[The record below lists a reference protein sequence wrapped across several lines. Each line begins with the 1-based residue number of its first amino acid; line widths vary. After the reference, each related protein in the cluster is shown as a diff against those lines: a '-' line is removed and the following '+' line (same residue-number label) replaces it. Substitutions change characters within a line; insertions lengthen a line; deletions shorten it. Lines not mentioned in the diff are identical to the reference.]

1 MTPGKHMIDIDHR
14 EHGQGAN
21 EWASLD
27 GDAAPQQGSMSG
39 LMKQRTNHHFH
50 IGEDASE
57 NNPGDNL

>member
-1 MTPGKHMIDIDHR
+1 MIDIDHR